1 MQTHG
6 DHHVKRVLVT
16 GATGFLGRHTLP
28 FMTELGYDVHIV
40 SRHSNLNQP
49 KVTAHCCDILDPMK
63 STQLLDKV
71 RPSHLLHLA
80 WCTEPKTFWN
90 TSDNLRWSSASTH
103 LFSSFVKFGGHR
115 IVGCGSCAEYEW
127 VDGRVCHERSTP
139 TRPASNYGRAKLS
152 TGNWLDT
159 FATANGISAAWPRI
173 FYLFGPW
180 GHEQRMPGCIID
192 ALLDNRPAKCSS
204 GTQAR
209 DYIYITDAAI
219 ALATLL
225 DSPVEGP
232 VNIATGQPVQILKIA
247 EQTAELL
254 NRRHLLHV
262 GALPDSPV
270 NNPNWLAADVT
281 RLREEVGIIPRVNQN
296 EGLQH
301 TINWWKHARQSR
313 AAS

>member
-1 MQTHG
+1 
-6 DHHVKRVLVT
+6 
-16 GATGFLGRHTLP
+16 
-28 FMTELGYDVHIV
+28 MTELGYDVHIV

-90 TSDNLRWSSASTH
+90 TSDNLRWFSASTH

-180 GHEQRMPGCIID
+180 GHEQRMPGVH
-192 ALLDNRPAKCSS
+192 
-204 GTQAR
+204 
-209 DYIYITDAAI
+209 Y
-219 ALATLL
+219 
-225 DSPVEGP
+225 
-232 VNIATGQPVQILKIA
+232 
-247 EQTAELL
+247 
-254 NRRHLLHV
+254 RRT
-262 GALPDSPV
+262 S
-270 NNPNWLAADVT
+270 
-281 RLREEVGIIPRVNQN
+281 
-296 EGLQH
+296 
-301 TINWWKHARQSR
+301 RQS
-313 AAS
+313 AGEVLKWNASSRLHLHHRCSDSVGNFAGEPG